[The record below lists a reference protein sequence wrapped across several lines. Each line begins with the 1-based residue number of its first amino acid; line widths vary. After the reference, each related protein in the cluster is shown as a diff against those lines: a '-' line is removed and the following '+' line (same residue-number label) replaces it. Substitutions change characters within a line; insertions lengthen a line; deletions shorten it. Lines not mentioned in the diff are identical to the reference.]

1 MIGAKLERA
10 SVLSST
16 LVRIDAIAFHP
27 LRPVRGQF
35 TQRHIADRGS
45 RWRPNWSV
53 VGGHAAWRRS
63 GQRSNT
69 LSMAPSLAPASLL
82 RSGWSYPP

>member
-1 MIGAKLERA
+1 MNSAMLKRA

-16 LVRIDAIAFHP
+16 LSRIDAIRFRP

-35 TQRHIADRGS
+35 TQRHTADRGS
-45 RWRPNWSV
+45 RWSPNWSV
-53 VGGHAAWRRS
+53 VGGHAAWRRP

-69 LSMAPSLAPASLL
+69 HSMAPSLAPASLL